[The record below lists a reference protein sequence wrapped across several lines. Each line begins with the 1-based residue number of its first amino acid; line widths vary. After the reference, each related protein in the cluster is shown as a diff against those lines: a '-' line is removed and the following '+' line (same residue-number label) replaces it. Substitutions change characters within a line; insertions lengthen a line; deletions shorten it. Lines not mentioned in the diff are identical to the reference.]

1 MKLSILS
8 LSPEHKY
15 RYIDHHVIEDSG
27 LSRILDDRTWSFLKA
42 ICPTEEI
49 LARQKLFRALMEP
62 LFKER
67 FCVFHDTL
75 NTFLRSDKLL
85 TEAETVCEGLFL
97 FTKHYRCFQKLI
109 ETIKA
114 FPLTDS
120 IFIERLSAY
129 AELKQNEFREYE
141 SLFSEYQ
148 SLLDAISHS
157 KIHVSSGSSHILK
170 AKSTEHPSSVIDEIK
185 DCKRTFGYSEDIS
198 IPQTIRMSLPISET
212 LQLLYPNE
220 FSRLLELKGVL
231 HNVLDND
238 VFLLKE
244 EADFYLSV
252 FNLVEHAAEYE
263 IPYSFATVSD
273 RKQYIAKDIYD
284 ISLLAKHIPHG
295 QYVPNQVFFTE
306 NEHCFFLLGANGGG
320 KTTYLRAVASNLIL
334 FLSGCPIFC
343 ESAEIYPFDMV
354 FTHFPADEHFDHGGR
369 LFDEE
374 CRVRAMLD
382 KGTENSFIFLNET
395 FTGADARK
403 GLLLSLSFMR
413 NFAEKNAFCLFVT
426 HFYEVMEFEF
436 PVLCAAVNT
445 DQENQRTFKIERG
458 VREKRSYAEDILK
471 KYRLDRNSLAERRK
485 IND

>member
-8 LSPEHKY
+8 LSPDYKY

-27 LSRILDDRTWSFLKA
+27 LSHILDDRTWSFLKV
-42 ICPTEEI
+42 ICPTDEI
-49 LARQKLFRALMEP
+49 LARQRLFRALMEP
-62 LFKER
+62 LFRER
-67 FCVFHDTL
+67 FSSFHDTL
-75 NTFLRSDKLL
+75 TTFLHSNKVL
-85 TEAETVCEGLFL
+85 TEAETECEGLFL
-97 FTKHYRCFQKLI
+97 FVKHYRCFQALI
-109 ETIKA
+109 ASIQEL
-114 FPLTDS
+114 PSTDCV
-120 IFIERLSAY
+120 FIERLSAY
-129 AELKQNEFREYE
+129 ARLKQNAFREYE

-148 SLLDAISHS
+148 NLLDAISHS
-157 KIHVSSGSSHILK
+157 KIHVSSGSAHILK
-170 AKSTEHPSSVIDEIK
+170 TKSTDHPSSVIDEIK
-185 DCKRTFGYSEDIS
+185 DCKRAFGYSEDIS
-198 IPQTIRMSLPISET
+198 KQQTIRMSLPISET

-220 FSRLLELKGVL
+220 FSRLLELKEVL
-231 HNVLDND
+231 HDVLDND
-238 VFLLKE
+238 VSLLKE

-252 FNLVEHAAEYE
+252 LNLVERAAEHE

-284 ISLLAKHIPHG
+284 ISLLAKYIPHG

-343 ESAEIYPFDMV
+343 ESAEIFPFDLI
-354 FTHFPADEHFDHGGR
+354 FTHFPADEHFDRGGR

-374 CRVRAMLD
+374 YRVRAMLD
-382 KGTENSFIFLNET
+382 KGTENSFFFLNET

-403 GLLLSLSFMR
+403 GLSLSVSFMR
-413 NFAEKNAFCLFVT
+413 IFSEKNIFCLFVT

-436 PVLCAAVNT
+436 PILCAAVNT
-445 DQENQRTFKIERG
+445 DHENQRTFKIERG

-471 KYRLDRNSLAERRK
+471 KYGLDRVSLAEKGK

>member
-8 LSPEHKY
+8 LSPDYKY

-27 LSRILDDRTWSFLKA
+27 LSHILDDRTWSFLKA
-42 ICPTEEI
+42 ICPTDEI
-49 LARQKLFRALMEP
+49 LARQRLFRALMEP
-62 LFKER
+62 LFRER
-67 FCVFHDTL
+67 FSSFHDTL
-75 NTFLRSDKLL
+75 TAFLHSNKVF
-85 TEAETVCEGLFL
+85 TEAETECEGLFL
-97 FTKHYRCFQKLI
+97 FAKHYRGFQVLI
-109 ETIKA
+109 A
-114 FPLTDS
+114 S
-120 IFIERLSAY
+120 IQELPSTNCVFIERLSAY
-129 AELKQNEFREYE
+129 AKQKQREFLEYE

-148 SLLDAISHS
+148 NLLDAISHS
-157 KIHVSSGSSHILK
+157 KIHVSSGSAHILK
-170 AKSTEHPSSVIDEIK
+170 SKSTEHPSSVIDEIK
-185 DCKRTFGYSEDIS
+185 DCKRAFGYSEDIS
-198 IPQTIRMSLPISET
+198 IQQTIRMSIPISET

-220 FSRLLELKGVL
+220 FSRLLELKEVL
-231 HNVLDND
+231 HDVLDND
-238 VFLLKE
+238 VSLLKE

-252 FNLVEHAAEYE
+252 LNLVERAAEHE

-343 ESAEIYPFDMV
+343 ESAEIFPFDLI
-354 FTHFPADEHFDHGGR
+354 FTHFPADEHFDRGGR

-374 CRVRAMLD
+374 YRVRAMLD
-382 KGTENSFIFLNET
+382 KGTENSFFFLNET

-403 GLLLSLSFMR
+403 GLSLSVSFMR
-413 NFAEKNAFCLFVT
+413 IFSEKNIFCLFVT

-436 PVLCAAVNT
+436 PILCAAVNT
-445 DQENQRTFKIERG
+445 DHENQRTFKIERG

-471 KYRLDRNSLAERRK
+471 KYGLDRVSLAEKGK

>member
-1 MKLSILS
+1 ML
-8 LSPEHKY
+8 H
-15 RYIDHHVIEDSG
+15 
-27 LSRILDDRTWSFLKA
+27 
-42 ICPTEEI
+42 
-49 LARQKLFRALMEP
+49 
-62 LFKER
+62 
-67 FCVFHDTL
+67 
-75 NTFLRSDKLL
+75 
-85 TEAETVCEGLFL
+85 
-97 FTKHYRCFQKLI
+97 
-109 ETIKA
+109 
-114 FPLTDS
+114 
-120 IFIERLSAY
+120 
-129 AELKQNEFREYE
+129 QN
-141 SLFSEYQ
+141 
-148 SLLDAISHS
+148 
-157 KIHVSSGSSHILK
+157 
-170 AKSTEHPSSVIDEIK
+170 
-185 DCKRTFGYSEDIS
+185 
-198 IPQTIRMSLPISET
+198 
-212 LQLLYPNE
+212 N
-220 FSRLLELKGVL
+220 
-231 HNVLDND
+231 
-238 VFLLKE
+238 
-244 EADFYLSV
+244 FYLSV
-252 FNLVEHAAEYE
+252 LNLVERAAEHE

-284 ISLLAKHIPHG
+284 ISLLAQRIPNG
-295 QYVPNQVFFTE
+295 QYVSNHVSFTE

-382 KGTENSFIFLNET
+382 KGTEDSFIFLNET